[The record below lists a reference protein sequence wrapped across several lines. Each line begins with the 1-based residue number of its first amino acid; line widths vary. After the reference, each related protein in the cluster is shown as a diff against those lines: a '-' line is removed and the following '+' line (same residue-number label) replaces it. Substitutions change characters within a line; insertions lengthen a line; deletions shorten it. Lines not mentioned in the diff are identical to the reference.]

1 MPDVTRMLSPA
12 VVERAVLNYLKRQ
25 TDWTGYHQMI
35 YRVSKELRPF
45 TYKVDGTKLAVFRCC
60 ADLLRNKVI
69 FRRKARIGS
78 RSCCRKSDIK
88 LPDQVRLN
96 AIYLPSSSQHER
108 IFEVGQPSLA
118 RNDNGQAR
126 SLAQMRSR
134 NLVTY
139 ST

>member
-1 MPDVTRMLSPA
+1 MPDVTRSLSPA
-12 VVERAVLNYLKRQ
+12 IIERAILNYLKRQ

-60 ADLLRNKVI
+60 ADLLRTKVI
-69 FRRKARIGS
+69 FRRKARVGA

-96 AIYLPSSSQHER
+96 AVYLPSSSQHER
-108 IFEVGQPSLA
+108 IFEIVKSSMVG
-118 RNDNGQAR
+118 NDNGQAR
-126 SLAQMRSR
+126 SLAKMRSR
-134 NLVTY
+134 DVVAY
-139 ST
+139 SS